1 MSEQKNVCPETNLVW
16 AILCTCLCCLPL
28 GIVAILKA
36 TSVEKLWG
44 QERYEEAKRASE
56 DAKKYS
62 MWGAIISAIGITLYF
77 IVAIIAAA
85 LASL

>member
-1 MSEQKNVCPETNLVW
+1 MCPETNLVW

-44 QERYEEAKRASE
+44 QERYEEARRASE

-77 IVAIIAAA
+77 IVAIIVA

>member
-44 QERYEEAKRASE
+44 QERYEEARRASE

-77 IVAIIAAA
+77 IVAIIAA

>member
-1 MSEQKNVCPETNLVW
+1 MSEQKNVCPKTNLVW

-36 TSVEKLWG
+36 TSVEKLWV

-62 MWGAIISAIGITLYF
+62 MWGAIISAIGSTLYF
-77 IVAIIAAA
+77 LLLIIIACIG
-85 LASL
+85 SL

>member
-28 GIVAILKA
+28 GIVAIIKA

>member
-44 QERYEEAKRASE
+44 QERYEEARRASE

>member
-44 QERYEEAKRASE
+44 QERYEEARRASE

-77 IVAIIAAA
+77 IVAIIVA